1 MSTQTD
7 WNGRPQNEGS
17 ATPRLEARNVTVRY
31 GGVVAISDF
40 SLSVADQSIVGLVGP
55 NGAGKSTL
63 FNAMSGWHSP
73 DSGSVFLEGRE
84 ITRLRPER
92 RAHLGLARTFQAP
105 ELFSNLTVRQHLI
118 LGYRVKYARSR
129 MWTDVLLGRALRS
142 SDRLETEMVE
152 RTLARLNLAAFAEED
167 ADNLP
172 IGISRVVDIARA
184 VIAAPR
190 VLLLDEPSAGLDSA
204 ETIELTDALCQLAKE
219 NDMSIVL
226 VEHDV
231 PMVLRISD
239 FVYVL
244 DFGKCIASG
253 PPDEIVNNPDV
264 QRAYLGTAT

>member
-1 MSTQTD
+1 
-7 WNGRPQNEGS
+7 
-17 ATPRLEARNVTVRY
+17 
-31 GGVVAISDF
+31 
-40 SLSVADQSIVGLVGP
+40 
-55 NGAGKSTL
+55 
-63 FNAMSGWHSP
+63 
-73 DSGSVFLEGRE
+73 
-84 ITRLRPER
+84 
-92 RAHLGLARTFQAP
+92 
-105 ELFSNLTVRQHLI
+105 
-118 LGYRVKYARSR
+118 
-129 MWTDVLLGRALRS
+129 
-142 SDRLETEMVE
+142 MVE